1 MKAIGFSILFYFIKA
16 TTSSK
21 RCSSKRSTLQVQ
33 IAQKRSFGAYKTLL
47 GSTAVILVLLGPSG
61 AYWTI
66 FYGPKCVQ
74 HSTVSVAGFSSTF
87 CYSKSSKNPVT
98 PLLLLICKTYLAGIL
113 SLFSELHTKITCINF
128 PKT

>member
-1 MKAIGFSILFYFIKA
+1 MVKGNKARDTVKAVGLSILFYFIKKLLLVL
-16 TTSSK
+16 K

-33 IAQKRSFGAYKTLL
+33 IAQKRFFWAYRTLL
-47 GSTAVILVLLGPSG
+47 ASTAVILVLLGPSG

-74 HSTVSVAGFSSTF
+74 HSTVPVAGFSSTF

-98 PLLLLICKTYLAGIL
+98 PLLLLILQ
-113 SLFSELHTKITCINF
+113 KIPGWNPVTLL
-128 PKT
+128 